1 MVFNHSNTQR
11 FLPFFLIIQLTKKIS
26 FFVLIV
32 EYDFTKLTKTMKPEQ
47 QQDHARLEKLI
58 LVAALTCCAAMVY
71 LLSLSILS

>member
-1 MVFNHSNTQR
+1 MIWKLCEFGLATAYRLN
-11 FLPFFLIIQLTKKIS
+11 FI
-26 FFVLIV
+26 
-32 EYDFTKLTKTMKPEQ
+32 KLTKTMKPEQ